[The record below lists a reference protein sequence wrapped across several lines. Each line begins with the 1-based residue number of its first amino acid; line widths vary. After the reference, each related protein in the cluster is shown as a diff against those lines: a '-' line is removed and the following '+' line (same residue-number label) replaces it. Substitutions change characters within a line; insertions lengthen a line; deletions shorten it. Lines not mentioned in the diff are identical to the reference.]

1 MTFTLF
7 KLEEI
12 SEVLKCSQL
21 VQLVPFLLL
30 SDLNALFFDVLSE

>member
-21 VQLVPFLLL
+21 VPFLLL